1 MSETEFKDF
10 AKGRNTTKEI
20 TPGNAVLYNRVSTKE
35 QEENQS
41 LDVQLDSCN
50 SYAERYHLN
59 IVETFGGVFESA
71 KTDKERKEFNKMLT
85 FIRRNK
91 KLNIQ
96 YVIVYRTNRFSRTG
110 STTIL
115 EELESMGITVLSAT
129 SNYNPKTVAG
139 KFQQRMETAVAAYEN
154 EEKSQLT
161 KELGRAALLK
171 GRWIGKAP
179 RGYIQITTKA
189 KQTITINEEG
199 KFIKMAF
206 HWKADE
212 KLTNEEILQR
222 LGKLGFFISKQKL
235 SEMLKNPFYCGLMTH
250 NFLNGEI
257 QKGNHPA
264 IISEEIFLKAN
275 EVLSSKYTGGYEQQ
289 LQKEWAPLLGTLK
302 CPCCGYNVSASIS
315 TKMKKKYNREVYY
328 YVCSRKG
335 CRCNNQVIYVHEA
348 FSNYLSNTTVKDLD
362 KKAFETQLIKVF
374 EGMNKEKKSETQHMK
389 TEISKL
395 TTQLKQMEANWA
407 IETHPKKKDI
417 LWDQIEEADKK
428 IRAIEKELSNTEN
441 SILNL
446 SNFLKYAIDLAY
458 KPLEMWEKIELGDKQ
473 RFQNLL
479 FPKGFYFDK
488 KNKHI
493 EPLAIN
499 QFFFVNPE
507 LSMDYEHKKRELS
520 PKNRRKSPCVLGAG
534 VLICNL
540 IKFNNI

>member
-1 MSETEFKDF
+1 MSETKFKDF
-10 AKGRNTTKEI
+10 TKGRNTTKEI

-35 QEENQS
+35 QEDNQS
-41 LDVQLDSCN
+41 LDVQLNACS
-50 SYAERYHLN
+50 SYAERYRLN

-71 KTDKERKEFNKMLT
+71 KTDRERKEFNKMLS

-154 EEKSQLT
+154 EEKSQLIR
-161 KELGRAALLK
+161 ELGRAALLK

-179 RGYIQITTKA
+179 RGYDQITTKA

-199 KFIKMAF
+199 KFVKMAF
-206 HWKADE
+206 HWKANE
-212 KLTNEEILQR
+212 KLTNEEIRQR
-222 LGKLGFFISKQKL
+222 LERLGFYINKQKL

-257 QKGNHPA
+257 QKGNHPT

-275 EVLSSKYTGGYEQQ
+275 EVLSSKYTGDYEQK

-302 CPCCGYNVSASIS
+302 CSCWGYNVSASIS

-335 CRCNNQVIYVHEA
+335 CRCNNQIIYVHEA

-362 KKAFETQLIKVF
+362 KRC
-374 EGMNKEKKSETQHMK
+374 
-389 TEISKL
+389 
-395 TTQLKQMEANWA
+395 LK
-407 IETHPKKKDI
+407 
-417 LWDQIEEADKK
+417 
-428 IRAIEKELSNTEN
+428 
-441 SILNL
+441 LNL
-446 SNFLKYAIDLAY
+446 S
-458 KPLEMWEKIELGDKQ
+458 
-473 RFQNLL
+473 
-479 FPKGFYFDK
+479 
-488 KNKHI
+488 
-493 EPLAIN
+493 
-499 QFFFVNPE
+499 
-507 LSMDYEHKKRELS
+507 
-520 PKNRRKSPCVLGAG
+520 KSLRV
-534 VLICNL
+534 
-540 IKFNNI
+540 

>member
-1 MSETEFKDF
+1 MNETKFKGF
-10 AKGRNTTKEI
+10 TKGRTITKEI

-35 QEENQS
+35 QKDNQS
-41 LDVQLDSCN
+41 LDVQLDACN
-50 SYAERYHLN
+50 GYAERYRLN

-71 KTDKERKEFNKMLT
+71 KTDRERKEFNKMLT

-179 RGYIQITTKA
+179 RGYDQVTTKA
-189 KQTITINEEG
+189 KQTTTINKEG
-199 KFIKMAF
+199 ALIKKAF

-212 KLTNEEILQR
+212 KLTNEEIRQR
-222 LGKLGFFISKQKL
+222 LEKLRFYISKQKL
-235 SEMLKNPFYCGLMTH
+235 SEMLKNPFYCGLMVH

-257 QKGNHPA
+257 VPGNHPA
-264 IISEEIFLKAN
+264 IISEETFLKAN
-275 EVLSSKYTGGYEQQ
+275 EVLSSKYTGGYEQK

-335 CRCNNQVIYVHEA
+335 CRCNNQVVYVHEA
-348 FSNYLSNTTVKDLD
+348 FNDYLSNTTVKDLD
-362 KKAFETQLIKVF
+362 KKIFETQLIKVF
-374 EGMNKEKKSETQHMK
+374 EGMNKEKKSDTKRMK
-389 TEISKL
+389 TELSKL
-395 TTQLKQMEANWA
+395 TALLKQMEANWA
-407 IETHPKKKDI
+407 IETHPKKRDI
-417 LWDQIEEADKK
+417 MWNQIEETEKK
-428 IRAIEKELSNTEN
+428 INAMDREISNTEN

-446 SNFLKYAIDLAY
+446 SDFLKYAIDLAY
-458 KPLEMWEKIELGDKQ
+458 KPLEMWKKVELGDKQ

-479 FPKGFYFDK
+479 FPNGIYFDK
-488 KNKHI
+488 ENRHI
-493 EPLAIN
+493 EPLTVN
-499 QFFFVNPE
+499 QFFIVNPQF
-507 LSMDYEHKKRELS
+507 SMDYEHKKRGLS
-520 PKNRRKSPCVLGAG
+520 PENLRKSPCVLGAG
-534 VLICNL
+534 LEPAQL
-540 IKFNNI
+540 H